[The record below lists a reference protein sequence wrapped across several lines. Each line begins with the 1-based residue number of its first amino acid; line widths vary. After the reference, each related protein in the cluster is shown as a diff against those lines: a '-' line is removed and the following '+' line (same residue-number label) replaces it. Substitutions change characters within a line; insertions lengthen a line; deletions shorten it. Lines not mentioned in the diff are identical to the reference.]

1 MRVYVSTYVCTYVCT
16 YVSMCVYIYMY
27 VGIYSVHI
35 FYKWIDKNTG
45 GRERERDRE
54 FGVQPTMPDRFMPEQ
69 SWLFGDEAL
78 YGLAAPQMQFF

>member
-1 MRVYVSTYVCTYVCT
+1 MYVCVYVCT
-16 YVSMCVYIYMY
+16 YVSMCIYIY

-35 FYKWIDKNTG
+35 FYKWIDKNTGGRERERG

>member
-1 MRVYVSTYVCTYVCT
+1 
-16 YVSMCVYIYMY
+16 MY
-27 VGIYSVHI
+27 TFFTNGLT
-35 FYKWIDKNTG
+35 KTPEGEREREG
-45 GRERERDRE
+45 GERERDRE